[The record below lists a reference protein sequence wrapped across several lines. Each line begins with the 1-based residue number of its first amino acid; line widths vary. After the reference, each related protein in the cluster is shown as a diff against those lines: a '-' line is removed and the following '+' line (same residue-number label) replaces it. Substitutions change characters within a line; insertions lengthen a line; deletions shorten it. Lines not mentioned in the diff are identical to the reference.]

1 MKKIVG
7 YRTENLINGHYYYG
21 IRTLLKENDPYLGSG
36 LRLKEA
42 IKKYGRHN
50 FKRVDLEVFETFEQ
64 ALEWE
69 RATITAEMVESSLC
83 YNLKAGG
90 AGGSLP
96 WSDGRKAATKQG
108 GLYKKTPRTKE
119 KMSAAAFKRFQET
132 HGTFYGKTH
141 TEETRKKL
149 SEDRK
154 GKPNANKGKK
164 LNLSQERLEQLRAP
178 KSEEVKRKISRTLS
192 TLSEEQ
198 LTYLTT
204 SFQDEFGARTKL
216 CREWGVN
223 LDVLARVLGRRYQNK
238 RTKQDDNIKK

>member
-21 IRTLLKENDPYLGSG
+21 IRTLINENDPYLGSG
-36 LRLKEA
+36 VRLKEA
-42 IKKYGRHN
+42 VKKYGKQN
-50 FKRVDLEVFETFEQ
+50 FKRVDLVEFQTFEQ

-69 RATITAEMVESSLC
+69 RSTITAEMIKSPMC
-83 YNLKAGG
+83 YNLKPGG

-96 WSDGRKAATKQG
+96 WDTDKKIAIRERGSYRKSLEVREKQ
-108 GLYKKTPRTKE
+108 
-119 KMSAAAFKRFQET
+119 SAAALKRFEDT

-149 SEDRK
+149 SEQRK
-154 GKPNANKGKK
+154 GVPGANKGKK
-164 LNLSQERLEQLRAP
+164 LNLSKQRLEQLKAP
-178 KSEEVKRKISRTLS
+178 KSAEVKRKISKSLC

-198 LTYLTT
+198 IKYLTT
-204 SFQDEFGARTKL
+204 EFEDKFGARAQL

-223 LDVLARVLGRRYQNK
+223 LDVLARVLGRRYRNK
-238 RTKQDDNIKK
+238 RTK

>member
-21 IRTLLKENDPYLGSG
+21 VRTLVKENDPYLGSG

-42 IKKYGRHN
+42 VKKYGKHN
-50 FKRVDLEVFETFEQ
+50 FKRVDLVEFKTFEE

-69 RATITAEMVESSLC
+69 RIIITAEMIESPMC
-83 YNLKAGG
+83 YNLKPGG

-96 WSDGRKAATKQG
+96 WTNNRKIVSREKG
-108 GLYKKTPRTKE
+108 SYKKSSEVKE
-119 KMSAAAFKRFQET
+119 KLSVAALKRFEDT

-141 TEETRKKL
+141 TEESRKKM
-149 SEDRK
+149 SGKRK
-154 GKPNANKGKK
+154 GMPGANKGKK
-164 LNLSQERLEQLRAP
+164 LKLSEERLEQLKAP
-178 KSEEVKRKISRTLS
+178 KSEEVKKKISRSLC

-198 LTYLTT
+198 IKYLTT
-204 SFQDEFGARTKL
+204 EFEDKFGARTQL

-223 LDVLARVLGRRYQNK
+223 LDVLARVLGRRYVNK
-238 RTKQDDNIKK
+238 RTK